1 MANTKISD
9 YAELT
14 TPADTDWLVTEQEDV
29 SNKKLAWGTIKNR
42 VWLPPGYISG
52 LVPSNDTD
60 TDHDILVSA
69 GYCIDSTN
77 AKEMTLA
84 SGITKQ
90 IDAAWAV
97 GSAAGGLDGTES
109 SGGTPDASTIY
120 HIYLIKRSDTGVVDV
135 CFSENGP
142 ATGPSRDGTPIPAAY
157 DYWRWIGWVKTDAPA
172 NIVPGN
178 WIGNS
183 NQLEFWFKARYSL
196 ATGLTQTSY
205 TAQAT
210 TGAIPS
216 GIVSEALFGATGAAD
231 AGGMW
236 LSSDGTNA
244 KIIFSAINTSSAV
257 GERNELYYAQFGSS
271 IFIPIIANQIYYK
284 VGGST
289 IALYLR
295 AVRYWR

>member
-1 MANTKISD
+1 MADTKISD
-9 YAELT
+9 YAALT
-14 TPADTDWLVTEQEDV
+14 VPEDTDLIVTAQEDV
-29 SNKKLAWGTIKNR
+29 SNKKLTWANLKNR

-196 ATGLTQTSY
+196 ATGLNQASY

-210 TGAIPS
+210 TGAIPA
-216 GIVSEALFGATGAAD
+216 GIVSEALFGMTAND
-231 AGGMW
+231 NSMMW
-236 LSSDGTNA
+236 ISSDGINA
-244 KIIFSAINTSSAV
+244 KTIAGGVSA
-257 GERNELYYAQFGSS
+257 GSS
-271 IFIPIIANQIYYK
+271 IGTSAELYGSRATVFVPIIGNQVYYK
-284 VGGST
+284 VASGT
-289 IALYLR
+289 WVLYLR
-295 AVRYWR
+295 GVRYWR